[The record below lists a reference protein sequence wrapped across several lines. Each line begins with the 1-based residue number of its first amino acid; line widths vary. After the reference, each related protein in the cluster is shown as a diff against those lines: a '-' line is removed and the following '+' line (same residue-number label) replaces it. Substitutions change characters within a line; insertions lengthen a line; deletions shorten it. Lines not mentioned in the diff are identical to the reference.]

1 MVTPC
6 RSDPN
11 RYDMIFF
18 VGEGE
23 LKLSSSL
30 IDLKYYN
37 LNISD
42 YMKSFII
49 HFLILGSPMKEEQNI
64 PYGMTSLSRLSR
76 KRTKMKLHQKK
87 KCTVLREQTKTIP
100 ILPLLSPWKP
110 YRVDGCMPLKKKDT
124 KI

>member
-76 KRTKMKLHQKK
+76 KRT
-87 KCTVLREQTKTIP
+87 
-100 ILPLLSPWKP
+100 
-110 YRVDGCMPLKKKDT
+110 
-124 KI
+124 